1 MFLKTE
7 TGQLTQEGNGQLL
20 IRPYRESDLEAVVGL
35 WRECGLVV
43 AWNDPESDIRRK
55 LQVQRDMFLVGM
67 HGTGLVATVMA
78 GYDGHRGWI
87 NYLAVKP
94 EFQRQGLGRRL
105 MEEAEARL
113 IAAGCPKVNL
123 QVRSSNTAAA
133 AFYERIGYSSD
144 DVLSMGK
151 RFVKDS

>member
-1 MFLKTE
+1 M
-7 TGQLTQEGNGQLL
+7 
-20 IRPYRESDLEAVVGL
+20 
-35 WRECGLVV
+35 

-67 HGTGLVATVMA
+67 LGTGLIATVMA

-94 EFQRQGLGRRL
+94 EFQKQGLGRRL